1 MPSFRVNRSAVAAVI
16 VAAVGSL
23 GATVVHAQA
32 NSIFPAGWDSK
43 IRDRMFMR
51 IGYTSAFTK
60 TKSEDARDIT
70 GPVMTR
76 AETDAA
82 FATAI
87 QISQACGTNKST
99 GDCARYNDYDGADVA
114 QNGNVWL
121 LAQGVLNG
129 AFDSSGTDSIGTPT
143 GIKAKAQK
151 QAGTPTVS
159 IGYWLD
165 EDRKWMI
172 EGFVLAQP
180 MSIKIEGDGKRSDGT
195 PNGVNGQHLATT
207 KLLPP
212 LVIGS
217 YHFGSKES
225 IVRPYLG
232 VGAMYAVFFGAKTTP
247 FFDAYQGGKTTISTK
262 NTFGAGPFVGLQ
274 SSINEDWHVNVSVG
288 QIGLRAKSRL
298 VTTNTFIATG
308 SGVLKDLH
316 PDIVEAV
323 NVGDDFTPAAD
334 GGLEIPN
341 NIGSGTVGVT
351 TLLSELVSRQ
361 RGSNNLGTY
370 VREQK
375 MKINNTIVTVSIGR
389 SF

>member
-1 MPSFRVNRSAVAAVI
+1 MPSFRVNRTAVAAVI
-16 VAAVGSL
+16 VAALGSL
-23 GATVVHAQA
+23 FATAVQAQA

-70 GPVMTR
+70 GPVMTQ
-76 AETDAA
+76 AETSAA
-82 FATAI
+82 FDLAR
-87 QISQACGTNKST
+87 QISVNCGTDKST
-99 GDCARYNDYDGADVA
+99 PDCARYNDYDGFDPVN
-114 QNGNVWL
+114 NGNMWT
-121 LAQGVLNG
+121 LAQGVLDG
-129 AFDSSGTDSIGTPT
+129 AFINSGTTSIGTPP

-165 EDRKWMI
+165 DDRKWMV

-180 MSIKIEGDGKRSDGT
+180 MTIKIEGDGRRADGT
-195 PNGVNGQHLATT
+195 PNTVNGKHLATT

-217 YHFGSKES
+217 YHFRSREAA
-225 IVRPYLG
+225 IRPYVG

-274 SSINEDWHVNVSVG
+274 SSINDDWHVNVSIG
-288 QIGLRAKSRL
+288 QIGLKATSRL
-298 VTTNTFIATG
+298 VTTNTFIG
-308 SGVLKDLH
+308 SGAGVLNDLH
-316 PDIVEAV
+316 PEIVEAV
-323 NVGDDFTPAAD
+323 LVGDDFTGSAGFDPT
-334 GGLEIPN
+334 IPSQ
-341 NIGSGTVGVT
+341 IGAGNVGVT
-351 TLLSELVSRQ
+351 TLLSELVARN
-361 RGSNNLGTY
+361 RGQSNLGTY

-375 MKINNTIVTVSIGR
+375 MKITNTIVTVSVGR